1 MTLQGRN
8 TEPEELAGTV
18 ESVVY
23 QNKMNDYTVIELA
36 SDDGRLLTA
45 VGAMPYVGE
54 GEHVRLYGTWTH
66 HSEYGEQFAVTAFE
80 KELPSTAAEILR
92 YLSGRNVKGIGPVTA
107 LKIVNRYG
115 DDTFDVIEN
124 HPEWLADIP
133 GISRKKAAEISESFQ
148 EQTGIRSLM
157 MFCKNHIGSSSVSR
171 IYQRWGP
178 GAVGIL
184 QENPYI
190 LCTELDR
197 IPFERADAIA
207 ETLGFDKNDPLRL
220 AAGFL
225 YVLRYNAQ
233 MNGHACLPSA
243 PLIEATAEELGADP
257 ERLAELL
264 PSLIE
269 SGRLGSYTVGDTVY
283 VYTPENGEDEAYIAE
298 KLRVLDAVAVTV
310 GVPDIERMVERLES
324 EWSISYCREQRQ
336 AIFEA
341 FLRGVLIVTGG
352 PGTGK
357 TTVIRALMYLFH
369 RLGFRVALAAPTGRA
384 AKRMSEATSEEAKT
398 IHRMLEMER
407 VSETRPRFN
416 RDETMPLDE
425 NVIIIDEAS
434 MIDLPLM
441 AALLRAVKRG
451 SRVILIG
458 DVSQLPSVGCGNVL
472 SDLIA
477 SQCFATVSLS
487 EIFRQERDSLIITNA
502 HRINAGELPLLS
514 KDAVDFFFVPRSL
527 EDEIPGTVVNL
538 IDERLPRRYGEEI
551 REEIQVITPSRRGRS
566 GTESLNRILAESM
579 NPPSRKKKQIKHRD
593 TVFREGDKVM
603 QLRNNY
609 ELEWEKGS
617 VNGVGVFNGDIGY
630 IEEISPSAGEVTV
643 SYDGRRVVY
652 RHEELEELEHAY
664 AITVHKSQGSEYS
677 VVLVPLYAC
686 GSMLQTRNLLYTAV
700 TRARRMVV
708 LVGRADVLA
717 TMVKNN
723 RQAVRYTC
731 LRERLS

>member
-1 MTLQGRN
+1 MALQGK
-8 TEPEELAGTV
+8 TAEPEELAGTV

-23 QNKMNDYTVIELA
+23 QNKTNDYTVIELA
-36 SDDGRLLTA
+36 SDDGKLLTA

-80 KELPSTAAEILR
+80 KELPSTASEILR

-133 GISRKKAAEISESFQ
+133 GISPKKAADISESFR

-157 MFCKNHIGSSSVSR
+157 MFCKNHIGSASVSR

-184 QENPYI
+184 QENPYV
-190 LCTELDR
+190 LCTELER

-207 ETLGFDKNDPLRL
+207 EALGFDKNDPLRL
-220 AAGFL
+220 GAGFL

-243 PLIEATAEELGADP
+243 RLIEATAEELGADRG
-257 ERLAELL
+257 RLSELL
-264 PSLIE
+264 PSLLE
-269 SGRLGSYTVGDTVY
+269 QGKLGSYTVQDTIY
-283 VYTPENGEDEAYIAE
+283 VYTPENGEDEAYVAE
-298 KLRVLDAVAVTV
+298 KLKVLDNVAVTV
-310 GVPDIERMVERLES
+310 GTPDIERMIERLES
-324 EWSISYCREQRQ
+324 EWSIAYCREQRQ

-357 TTVIRALMYLFH
+357 TTVIRALMYLFD
-369 RLGFRVALAAPTGRA
+369 RFGFKVALAAPTGRA
-384 AKRMSEATSEEAKT
+384 AKRMSEATAEEAKT

-416 RDETMPLDE
+416 RDESLPLDE

-458 DVSQLPSVGCGNVL
+458 DVSQLPSVGCGNIL

-477 SQCFATVSLS
+477 SQRFATVSLS
-487 EIFRQERDSLIITNA
+487 EIFRQEKDSLIITNA

-514 KDAVDFFFVPRSL
+514 KTAVDFFFVARSL
-527 EDEIPGTVVNL
+527 EEEIPETVANL
-538 IDERLPRRYGEEI
+538 IDERLPRRYGDEI
-551 REEIQVITPSRRGRS
+551 REELQVITPSRKGRS
-566 GTESLNRILAESM
+566 GTENLNRILAGSM
-579 NPPSRKKKQIKHRD
+579 NPPSRRKKQIKFRD

-630 IEEISPSAGEVTV
+630 IEEIDPSAEEMTV

-652 RHEELEELEHAY
+652 HHEEFEELEHAY
-664 AITVHKSQGSEYS
+664 AITVHKSQGSEYP

-700 TRARRMVV
+700 TRAKRMVL
-708 LVGRADVLA
+708 LVGRADILA

-723 RQAVRYTC
+723 RQTVRYTC
-731 LRERLS
+731 LRERLT